1 MIKKTRKLSHDEK
14 IVEKRKQLAEKGKVA
29 AIWTRVSSAD
39 QYKQNYSIDTQKAAC
54 REYCERNNIRI
65 KGYFGGENE
74 SAKFAGEKFLDMI
87 GTVGENPE
95 YNTIVVFDFDRFSR
109 NSIDGITYKSTL
121 KRKGI
126 TIESVNQPIDTNN
139 ILAEQIENILI
150 IMADIDNAM
159 RRHKCHD
166 GMVAC
171 IKRGEL
177 YSRPPFGYDSRKEG
191 KRHIITIN
199 EDGKTLKKAFEW
211 IVEEPEISQAEII
224 RRLEARG
231 LNISK
236 QKLSQCLHNS
246 FYCGLLEHRYLNGEI
261 IKGKQ
266 EAMIS
271 ESTFYKV
278 QDILA
283 GNNKNYQQAEE
294 TPEFP
299 LKMHVFCAK
308 DNHALSGY
316 TVKKKGLKYYKCGV
330 KGCGTNVSAEELHS
344 KYAEILNGLNVPES
358 LLPIYKR
365 VIERKFKE
373 KENDNLISKNAIEK
387 NLSTLKTKLKK
398 AKMRFLTEDGIDNDD
413 YNEVKSDLETKIA
426 NCEKELKDCSR
437 DLSNLA
443 EYTDVA
449 FKIASSLGSTWG
461 EMDFKVCQKIQ
472 NLAFPKGIKWDG
484 EKRCYRTDGMNEFF
498 RQIGLLRGS
507 ARGEGIKKTGTD
519 CSMSVLVAGGGHFT
533 GIFGDSY
540 PQLKAVQ
547 GRRTGAFG
555 ANLAHATAPSG
566 RFPSTNMLIVLH

>member
-246 FYCGLLEHRYLNGEI
+246 FY
-261 IKGKQ
+261 
-266 EAMIS
+266 
-271 ESTFYKV
+271 
-278 QDILA
+278 
-283 GNNKNYQQAEE
+283 
-294 TPEFP
+294 
-299 LKMHVFCAK
+299 
-308 DNHALSGY
+308 
-316 TVKKKGLKYYKCGV
+316 
-330 KGCGTNVSAEELHS
+330 
-344 KYAEILNGLNVPES
+344 
-358 LLPIYKR
+358 
-365 VIERKFKE
+365 
-373 KENDNLISKNAIEK
+373 
-387 NLSTLKTKLKK
+387 
-398 AKMRFLTEDGIDNDD
+398 
-413 YNEVKSDLETKIA
+413 
-426 NCEKELKDCSR
+426 
-437 DLSNLA
+437 
-443 EYTDVA
+443 
-449 FKIASSLGSTWG
+449 
-461 EMDFKVCQKIQ
+461 
-472 NLAFPKGIKWDG
+472 
-484 EKRCYRTDGMNEFF
+484 
-498 RQIGLLRGS
+498 
-507 ARGEGIKKTGTD
+507 
-519 CSMSVLVAGGGHFT
+519 
-533 GIFGDSY
+533 
-540 PQLKAVQ
+540 
-547 GRRTGAFG
+547 
-555 ANLAHATAPSG
+555 
-566 RFPSTNMLIVLH
+566 